1 MNKKIGVILLFL
13 LFFYTVSAEMTISE
27 TKEIYNIGD
36 KLYVTLNGIVGSPQ
50 GNLNI
55 DLVCKNATVNL
66 LKISARA
73 FSTDAGQSYSLPFK
87 ILNEEDL
94 ELNNISSIVGKCWV
108 VASLNENSVKTS
120 TFEIT
125 NSLNMKSMLNKLTYS
140 PGEIIALDISA
151 TNANGEKINA
161 KYQVANFTTLSGD
174 LISGNANTSIQLSDS
189 QKAGTYALVINVF
202 DLDSNGDIMNF
213 CSEIEYI
220 VVSQRATSIDLG
232 ISEVELLPDEELT
245 INPELFDQSGEKMD
259 GIISIYLQSP
269 TNELRTYSFDVGEYS
284 DISFYS
290 NDSVGV
296 WTLYAFSG
304 SVYSQK
310 YEISLGCLPKLSY
323 DIVGGLL
330 TVENVGNCL
339 YSDSL
344 NISLGETNYSFNL
357 TLKPQTKKQFNLQA
371 PDGDYDVS
379 ILTGND
385 SFTGKTFLTGNAV
398 FVQGV
403 GDKQNN
409 LDVLWIVLFVLVIL
423 GSLVFVITKN
433 SKNNTNKNPKKLSP
447 SLFNKIFRFKNNNS
461 VKKVKTEEF
470 ISTGIDKEIT
480 AESTLV
486 LNGEKMKS
494 VIVTINVKNNK
505 ELSEETKKNLVNMIK
520 DSSNKITLDIKDDYY
535 FLIFS
540 PLITKTYQN
549 DMIAV
554 QAALKLVKELVA
566 YNKKYATKIKFGI
579 SVHSGDLIAEKDKNM
594 LKYTGVFDTLPIS
607 KKIASMSN
615 EKLLVSDNIRKKLL
629 RDLNVIKECTIGDL
643 DVYNVCG
650 IKNIEENKAK
660 LDDILKRMN

>member
-213 CSEIEYI
+213 GSEIEYI